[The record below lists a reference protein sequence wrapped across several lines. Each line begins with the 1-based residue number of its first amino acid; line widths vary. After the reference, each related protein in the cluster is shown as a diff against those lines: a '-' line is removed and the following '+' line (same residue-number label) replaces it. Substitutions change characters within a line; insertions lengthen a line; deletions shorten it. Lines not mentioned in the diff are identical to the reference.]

1 MQKYEIYLQVIRGEV
16 TMAEAAAA
24 AGVDRT
30 TVVRIRQVAKDG
42 ALSALAE
49 SRPGIKA
56 GTRDVEPDAV
66 KAEIARLSETVRLP
80 GSQAQ
85 K

>member
-1 MQKYEIYLQVIRGEV
+1 
-16 TMAEAAAA
+16 
-24 AGVDRT
+24 
-30 TVVRIRQVAKDG
+30 VVRIRQVAKDG